1 MINPTTTTGQLWPL
15 QSGSTTSPILNP
27 GKVTSFQ
34 FQDVPDRAPSGP
46 LAYYLPGVELTF
58 SGVVV
63 QGSEGGAI
71 IHSDEFFAAL
81 FTNLNWIQAWFG
93 TPIGSSNV
101 LGAQWQVTEYMINGQ
116 RYAGGVPSI
125 IVDAAAG
132 NYPFDV
138 TIFVPFASSR
148 VGDLE
153 HQTSQLALLARASQ
167 LQVNVAPLAVLQTL
181 SPGISEITNFT
192 ATCSAVLEPRQELV
206 LGTPIETILTQI
218 VAGAGN
224 SVKITNFGT
233 DTGLQGVD
241 PGGGV
246 LALNFL
252 TNAQGLDGSFESNDI
267 LDFVWPWRSQAYTQD
282 ILGLL
287 SQWRRMLPPP
297 IPGFVATVETG
308 SASLKGFP
316 YTLANPIT
324 LSPAAQARAQ
334 LRNLLCWP
342 LVMNGP
348 TPRLGSL
355 QTANSDQTFN
365 MTVTG
370 GFSGSH
376 QILGQY
382 ARSFQK
388 PMRDNWLAQ
397 VRAGGD
403 GSLAA
408 YVLGKGWQAAQMH
421 QRGSAGKAFTTD
433 DESRYLPWQLFPVA
447 SK

>member
-15 QSGSTTSPILNP
+15 QSGSTNAPVLLQ

-58 SGVVV
+58 SGTIV
-63 QGSEGGAI
+63 QGAEGSI
-71 IHSDEFFAAL
+71 IYSDAFFGAL
-81 FTNLNWIQAWFG
+81 FTNLNWVQSWFG
-93 TPIGSSNV
+93 TPVGSSNV
-101 LGAQWQVTEYMINGQ
+101 LGTQWAVTEYMVNGQ
-116 RYAGGVPSI
+116 RYAGGVPGI
-125 IVDAAAG
+125 IAHAAAG
-132 NYPFDV
+132 TYFFDV

-167 LQVNVAPLAVLQTL
+167 LQVNVAPASAIDALSTGATIPTL
-181 SPGISEITNFT
+181 S

-252 TNAQGLDGSFESNDI
+252 TGINGQDGSFFASNI
-267 LDFVWPWRSQAYTQD
+267 ADFVWPWRSQAYTQD

-287 SQWRRMLPPP
+287 SQWKRMLPVA
-297 IPGFVATVETG
+297 PGGSLATVDAG
-308 SASLKGFP
+308 SASLKGIP
-316 YTLANPIT
+316 YSLDNATAFNPAT
-324 LSPAAQARAQ
+324 VPRAQ
-334 LRNLLCWP
+334 LVNLLFWA

-365 MTVTG
+365 MTIAG

-388 PMRDNWLAQ
+388 PMRDNWKAQ
-397 VRAGGD
+397 VMAGGD

-408 YVLGKGWQAAQMH
+408 YVLGKGWDKAVMA
-421 QRGSAGKAFTTD
+421 QRGSAGKAFTTA

-447 SK
+447 QP